1 MNLEI
6 NIADDILSQFTSQL
20 NGKKEGH
27 TLILASNIGEGK
39 ISVVQFPNELAFH
52 HFSFKLKIALPLS
65 STNPVDSDYLLL
77 NINLSERAVEKTV
90 NGQVLD
96 LQKYLPS
103 GILYYPP
110 NINVTSNSPINTK
123 FEIVLIRFHKDLLRT
138 YFPENENAIFE
149 IKDTI
154 IYEDLDFQSE
164 ELLRK
169 IVRSTN
175 KLKSH
180 ADLLHFLSIFFDKLR
195 SRESPKSYE
204 NIHPKDIKQ
213 LFLVASVLRNPTPK
227 DLPTITAL
235 AKRAGMGK
243 TKFKKIFKQ
252 VFGRAPKQYHQKIK
266 MEYAKAA
273 LQQQQKTSTE
283 LAYEL
288 GYADPSKFTRA
299 FKNHFGSAP
308 SKL

>member
-1 MNLEI
+1 MNLKI
-6 NIADDILSQFTSQL
+6 NIASDILNQFTSQL
-20 NGKKEGH
+20 KAEKQENA
-27 TLILASNIGEGK
+27 LILAPHIGEGK
-39 ISVVQFPNELAFH
+39 ISALSFPNALTFY
-52 HFSFKLKIALPLS
+52 HFSFKLKIALQLS
-65 STNPVDSDYLLL
+65 SFNPIDSDYLLL

-90 NGQVLD
+90 NGQNLD

-110 NINVTSNSPINTK
+110 NIKVASNSPINTT
-123 FEIVLIRFHKDLLRT
+123 FEIVLIRFHKDLLRD
-138 YFPENENAIFE
+138 YFPAKANSIFE

-164 ELLRK
+164 ELLRNIIK
-169 IVRSTN
+169 STH

-180 ADLLHFLSIFFDKLR
+180 ADLLNFLSIFFDKLR
-195 SRESPKSYE
+195 SRESPENYE

-213 LFLVASVLRNPTPK
+213 LFLVAAVLRNPTPQN
-227 DLPTITAL
+227 LPTIADL
-235 AKRAGMGK
+235 AKQAGMGK
-243 TKFKKIFKQ
+243 TKFKQIFKQ
-252 VFGRAPKQYHQKIK
+252 VFGSAPKQYHQKIK
-266 MEYAKAA
+266 MEYAKTA

-299 FKNHFGSAP
+299 FKNHFGSTP
-308 SKL
+308 SKM